1 MSDDTDRVSD
11 VAEAAQHVLVVDD
24 EAGIRDLLRQYLVSQ
39 GFRVSTVGSAAGA
52 RAVLDRETVE
62 LILLDIGLPGEDGLS
77 LTRYLREHWRGAV
90 IIVSGRGDPIER
102 VVGLEIGAD
111 DYVSKPFDLRE
122 LLARVRSVL
131 RRSNRPAPPAV
142 ASDQREILNF
152 DGWLLDVHLRQL
164 RAPDGKDVELT
175 TGEFELLLTLLES
188 PNRVLSREHLM
199 LRLHGR
205 EPGPFDRAIDVQISR
220 LRQKIESDPARPK
233 LIKSVR
239 SVGYVLTAA
248 VAKR

>member
-1 MSDDTDRVSD
+1 MSDGTGTTSP
-11 VAEAAQHVLVVDD
+11 AAQTAPHLLIVDD
-24 EAGIRDLLRQYLVSQ
+24 EIGIRDILRQYFLSQ
-39 GFRVSTVGSAAGA
+39 GFRVSAAGDSVSA
-52 RAVLDRETVE
+52 RAVLEREAVD

-77 LTRYLREHWRGAV
+77 LTRHLREHWRGSV

-131 RRSNRPAPPAV
+131 RRAKAVNEV
-142 ASDQREILNF
+142 ASTADRQGILQFN
-152 DGWLLDVHLRQL
+152 GWQLHVQARQL
-164 RAPDGKDVELT
+164 LNPDGQEVALT
-175 TGEFELLLTLLES
+175 TGEFDLLVALLES
-188 PNRVLSREHLM
+188 PNRVLSRDQLM
-199 LRLHGR
+199 QRLHGR

-220 LRQKIESDPARPK
+220 LRQKIEADPTQPK

-239 SVGYVLTAA
+239 SVGYVLTSS